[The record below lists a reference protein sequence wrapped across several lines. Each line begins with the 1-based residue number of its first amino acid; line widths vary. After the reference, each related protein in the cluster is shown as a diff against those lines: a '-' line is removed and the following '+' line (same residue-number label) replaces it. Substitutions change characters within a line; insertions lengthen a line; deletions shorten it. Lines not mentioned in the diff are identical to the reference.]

1 NEQSNNSD
9 MLIELSGHSIYMK
22 WKRLL
27 EKNNLP
33 HMSFHDLR
41 HVNASVMTLL
51 KIPDKYA
58 MERGGWKIDS
68 VMKRVYTHTFS
79 SEKTQVDNII
89 DDYFQKIQKKMY

>member
-1 NEQSNNSD
+1 

-33 HMSFHDLR
+33 HMSFHDHR

-51 KIPDKYA
+51 KIAHKYPVERPDS
-58 MERGGWKIDS
+58 KIHSIMKPLDS
-68 VMKRVYTHTFS
+68 HTCS
-79 SEKTQVDNII
+79 
-89 DDYFQKIQKKMY
+89 